1 MMQNWQRVWVT
12 IAGSIMLLSLL
23 AACGPTAGG
32 STGGT
37 IKNGGSII
45 DVFQQ
50 EPDTML
56 PGFTSS
62 TFAVM
67 AQTAIWAP
75 LYYADNQSAFHAGIA
90 TQVPTIENG
99 GVSSDLKTLTVTLR
113 SGLKWSDGT
122 PITSDDCVF
131 TYNLFANP
139 AATSLGFPLAT
150 AKDPIGFDSATAVD
164 TKTFKV
170 TFRKAAASIVSRLVD
185 AQFTCLPKEV
195 FGSIAASDVKQSSE
209 ATKPT
214 VTSGPF
220 TVSERVKGD
229 HITLKRNPNYYQPG
243 LPHLDQINIKII
255 TDQSTILTAYQSGTA
270 DTGWFLDSTKIDSY
284 KALTGYTQ
292 GVDRGAGYELLN
304 FNLRNPI
311 LADLKVRQA
320 LTMSIKPS
328 DLYDRVYHGVA
339 QATCDN
345 HYGNFAHEDNLTCYT
360 YDPTAAGALLDGD
373 GWTMGSDGYRH
384 KAGQTLEL
392 NYVTTTK
399 AARKDTQVIFQDA
412 WKKVGIKVNTS
423 NLLSQNYFGSSG
435 ALCKGQYD
443 IGEYASGGNYDPDDH
458 NSWVTG
464 QDCAHGG
471 GNYGGYSNA
480 TVDAAEVTQLGT
492 LDVNARKAAF
502 HTIHA
507 QIIADLPV
515 MYLFVAKNIWVHN
528 NHLHNYDPSP
538 LGGSETWNVWDWYR
552 DDVR

>member
-1 MMQNWQRVWVT
+1 MRKLQRVWAT
-12 IAGSIMLLSLL
+12 IAGSIVLLSLL
-23 AACGPTAGG
+23 AACGPTSGG
-32 STGGT
+32 STGAT
-37 IKNGGSII
+37 IKNGGSIL
-45 DVFQQ
+45 DAFQQ

-56 PGFTSS
+56 PGFTAS

-67 AQTAIWAP
+67 AQTTIWAP
-75 LYYADNQSAFHAGIA
+75 LYYGDTQSVFHAGIA
-90 TQVPTIENG
+90 TQVPSLANG
-99 GVSSDLKTLTVTLR
+99 GVSSDLKSLTIKLR

-131 TYNLFANP
+131 TYTLFSNP

-150 AKDPIGFDSATAVD
+150 DKDPIGFVSATAVD
-164 TKTFKV
+164 PQTFKV
-170 TFRKAAASIVSRLVD
+170 TFRNAAASIVSRLVD
-185 AQFTCLPKEV
+185 AASTCLPKEIY
-195 FGSIAASDVKQSSE
+195 GSIAPAGVKQSPE
-209 ATKPT
+209 AFKPT

-220 TVSERVKGD
+220 ILTDRVAGD
-229 HITLKRNPNYYQPG
+229 HITVKRNPNYYQPN

-255 TDQSTILTAYQSGTA
+255 TDQSTILTAYQTGTA

-284 KALTGYTQ
+284 KALTGYTE
-292 GVDRGAGYELLN
+292 GVDRGAGFEWLS
-304 FNLRNPI
+304 FNLHNPI

-320 LTMSIKPS
+320 LSMSIKPS
-328 DLYDRVYHGVA
+328 DLYDRIYHGVA
-339 QATCDN
+339 QATCDD

-360 YDPTAAGALLDGD
+360 YDPNAAGTLLDGD

-384 KAGQTLEL
+384 KNGQLLEL

-399 AARKDTQVIFQDA
+399 AARKDTQVIFQDS

-423 NLLSQNYFGSSG
+423 NLLSQNYFGLSG

-443 IGEYASGGNYDPDDH
+443 IGEYASGGGYDPDDH
-458 NSWVTG
+458 IRWLTE

-471 GNYGGYSNA
+471 QNYGFYSNS
-480 TVDAAEVTQLGT
+480 TVDQAEATQLGT

-502 HTIHA
+502 RTIHA
-507 QIIADLPV
+507 EIIKDLPV
-515 MYLFVAKNIWVHN
+515 IYLFVAKNVWVHN

-552 DDVR
+552 DDV